1 MSTFQLKSGAD
12 TLDFDIAG
20 GVTKAGAAFG
30 TWAVTTDNKI
40 QVTPSAGATAA
51 IPVDWGFNKNQ
62 LELRQGGNVIFNFHA
77 DTSVR
82 PQIQVSKGTLVVA
95 PNLAAPSCPPRGND
109 RGDRSWELGFG
120 SWDFRPRS
128 VGFAID
134 QVISARSL
142 RSSSRSVRSPRMT
155 YTTNTS
161 SLAAL

>member
-95 PNLAAPSCPPRGND
+95 PNLAAPSFLMVLRGTWGMDANFNLTLVIA
-109 RGDRSWELGFG
+109 GATTVT
-120 SWDFRPRS
+120 S
-128 VGFAID
+128 VVDGILD
-134 QVISARSL
+134 
-142 RSSSRSVRSPRMT
+142 SSS
-155 YTTNTS
+155 TS
-161 SLAAL
+161 QF